1 VLLNS
6 NVAFGYDSGNRP
18 NGQLGRNEHRS
29 RTWRFTATPSG
40 LRTRQFV
47 GNVAT
52 AEKMTCVGVCDT
64 GTIVARRIVFQGE
77 TAIASSAEFQGSRT
91 EVRGSHGIWP
101 YLALAAGIVCIGW
114 SAIFVRWT
122 DMPGPASAFYRMLIP
137 AVVLLPTWLWNR
149 NSPRVSWQTLAII
162 ALGGLFFAL
171 DLALYNTG
179 ILRTSAG
186 NATLLGNQTPIFVGL
201 LTWLAFGKRPAISFW
216 LGLVLAI
223 AGSLVIVWADI
234 GRHVQFG
241 AGDLMALGAAACFAV
256 YLMATERV
264 RTTTS
269 TLVFL
274 RLAIIAGTIFL
285 LIMNLAMGVSLKIPP
300 GRSFGALVGLGLVS
314 QLGGYL
320 ALTYALGHLPATV
333 TAVSLLA
340 QGPLTAL
347 LAAWLLA
354 EPLTASMLTGGVL
367 VLLGV
372 GLANRGRDP
381 AEETNA
387 TIPEA

>member
-1 VLLNS
+1 MRYWN
-6 NVAFGYDSGNRP
+6 DSRASIRAAGDAIIAP
-18 NGQLGRNEHRS
+18 
-29 RTWRFTATPSG
+29 TT
-40 LRTRQFV
+40 
-47 GNVAT
+47 
-52 AEKMTCVGVCDT
+52 
-64 GTIVARRIVFQGE
+64 E
-77 TAIASSAEFQGSRT
+77 TEMRAVQA
-91 EVRGSHGIWP
+91 EVRGSHRLWP
-101 YLALAAGIVCIGW
+101 YMALAAGVVCIGW

-122 DMPGPASAFYRMLIP
+122 DIPGPASAFYRMLIP
-137 AVVLLPTWLWNR
+137 AVVLLPTWLWDR
-149 NSPRVSWQTLAII
+149 GAPRVGGRTLAII
-162 ALGGLFFAL
+162 ALGGFFFAL
-171 DLALYNTG
+171 DLALYNTA

-201 LTWLAFGKRPAISFW
+201 LTWLVFRRRPAGSFW

-234 GRHVQFG
+234 ARHVQFG

-264 RTTTS
+264 RSTTG

-274 RLAIIAGTIFL
+274 RLAIIAGTLFL
-285 LIMNLAMGVSLKIPP
+285 AVINVAMGVSLRIPP
-300 GRSFGALVGLGLVS
+300 GRSVGALVGLGLVS

-354 EPLTASMLTGGVL
+354 EPLTGSLLLGGAL

-372 GLANRGRDP
+372 GLANWGRDP

-387 TIPEA
+387 AVFETE